1 MKKLKPLDYKILS
14 ELMKNAKS
22 SDRQIAKKLRVSQP
36 TVTRRR
42 AILEKEA
49 IDGYAAIPKLE
60 KLGFEILAFNF
71 ARWKPQI
78 RVELMNTQEFL
89 KKGRDFLSK
98 HPNTLFVSS
107 GYGEE
112 GDSISITVH
121 RNYADYSEYLRSV
134 RTEWAEY
141 LLDISSFLINIK
153 GNEILRKFTFKHL
166 ADYIEKET

>member
-1 MKKLKPLDYKILS
+1 VWEGDEKLKPLDYKILS

-42 AILEKEA
+42 SMLEKEA

-60 KLGFEILAFNF
+60 KLGFEIMAFNF

-78 RVELMNTQEFL
+78 RVELMNTQEFF
-89 KKGRDFLSK
+89 KKGREFLSK

-112 GDSISITVH
+112 GDSRARS
-121 RNYADYSEYLRSV
+121 AQELRGV
-134 RTEWAEY
+134 
-141 LLDISSFLINIK
+141 
-153 GNEILRKFTFKHL
+153 
-166 ADYIEKET
+166 